1 MVILGL
7 LLVAGGVL
15 LIVAAVSTAELSVGQ
30 VELLGTEIGVL
41 TLFLL
46 GLASGVAILLGLALS
61 TAGVKRSMRHRREKG
76 RLNELSEKLEEVEA
90 ERRRD
95 HDDGDRSPRI

>member
-15 LIVAAVSTAELSVGQ
+15 LIVAAISTAELSAGQ
-30 VELLGTEIGVL
+30 VELLGTEVGVL
-41 TLFLL
+41 SLFLL
-46 GLASGVAILLGLALS
+46 GLASGVAILVGLALS
-61 TAGVKRSMRHRREKG
+61 QLGVKRSLRHRREKS

-95 HDDGDRSPRI
+95 HGDDDRSPHV